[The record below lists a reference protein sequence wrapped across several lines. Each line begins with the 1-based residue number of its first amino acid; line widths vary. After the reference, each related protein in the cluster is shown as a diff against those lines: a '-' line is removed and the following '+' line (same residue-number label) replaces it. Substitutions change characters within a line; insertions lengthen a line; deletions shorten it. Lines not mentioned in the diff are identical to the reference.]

1 MDSQSNLGAVL
12 RRRRAESGVTQE
24 ELAERCGLSVRAISD
39 IERGVTG
46 RPRRASVE
54 LIADAL
60 GLSATDLDELGGGRR
75 TGGTGGTGGE
85 PESAIPRQLPAAVR
99 NFAGRSAELRMLT
112 DLLWDPA
119 AANAVVITA
128 VSGTAGVGKTALA
141 LHWAHQSAEHFP
153 DGQLYVNLRGFDAS
167 PPISAGDAL
176 AGFLRALGA
185 CGREIPAELDER
197 AARFRSMLAGR
208 RVLVLLDNA
217 VDVRQV
223 RPLLPGNPTC
233 AVVVTSRNRLVG
245 LVARDGARRV
255 ELDLLPLDDAVGLL
269 RSLVG
274 ERVAAE
280 PDAAVALA
288 GQCSRLPLALRV
300 AAELATSR
308 TGSPLAE
315 LVDELADE
323 QRRLDLLDA
332 EGDAETAV
340 RAVFSWSYRHLDPAA
355 ARAFRL
361 LGLQPGADID
371 VYGAAAL
378 IGDTL
383 KQTSGLLDQLARAYL
398 IHQSR
403 PGRWAMHDL
412 LRAYAAE
419 QARHYDGETSQRD
432 ALTRLFDCYLATAT
446 AAVYTAFPSENRYPR
461 RTAPGPAIHPRPLAD
476 PAVARAWLDSER
488 ANLVAVV
495 GTARHGWPDHSL
507 DLATVLFRY
516 LENCNHYPE
525 AQSIY
530 TQARGA
536 ARQLG
541 DQAAECSALTN
552 LGAVD
557 ARQGR
562 YAQAFGHFRL
572 ALRLCR
578 QTGDPTAEA
587 RALTSLGVIS
597 WHRGNYR
604 QAAGHLERAAELFS
618 RTGKRTGQ
626 AYALGNLGLAALRLG
641 RCEEAASHLELAL
654 SLFGQAG
661 DPGGE
666 AWALVNLG
674 DVNVHRCHYRLA
686 AGNLNK
692 ALALFRELGNTAGEA
707 HALSNLGDVGRQEGR
722 YLEATGH
729 FRQALVLFRAIADRA
744 GQAEALN
751 GLGEVALATGKSAR
765 ALAQHS
771 AALDLASQIG
781 ELYEQARAH
790 RGIAEAHLADGDG
803 DGEQARQ
810 HWQQALKL
818 YTGLGVPEA
827 DQVRDLFEPGVP
839 SVPSAL

>member
-1 MDSQSNLGAVL
+1 MDSESNLGAVL

-60 GLSATDLDELGGGRR
+60 GLSCAELDELGGGRR
-75 TGGTGGTGGE
+75 PGGPGGE
-85 PESAIPRQLPAAVR
+85 AELPVPRQLPAAVR
-99 NFAGRSAELRMLT
+99 NFTGRSVELRMLKGMLDT
-112 DLLWDPA
+112 DPA
-119 AANAVVITA
+119 AGNAVIITA

-141 LHWAHQSAEHFP
+141 LHWAHKSAGHFP

-167 PPISAGDAL
+167 PPIPATDAL
-176 AGFLRALGA
+176 AGFLRALGVD
-185 CGREIPAELDER
+185 GKEIPAALDER

-223 RPLLPGNPTC
+223 RPLLPGNSTC
-233 AVVVTSRNRLVG
+233 AVVVTSRNRLAG
-245 LVARDGARRV
+245 LVARDGARRI
-255 ELDLLPLDDAVGLL
+255 ELDLLPLAEAVGLL

-274 ERVAAE
+274 ERVADE

-288 GQCSRLPLALRV
+288 GQCARLPLALRV

-308 TGSPLAE
+308 PDSPLTA

-340 RAVFSWSYRHLDPAA
+340 RAVFSWSYRHLDQAA

-361 LGLQPGADID
+361 IGLQPGGDID

-378 IGDTL
+378 VGDTL
-383 KQTSGLLDQLARAYL
+383 KQTGGLLDQLAKAYL
-398 IHQSR
+398 VHQSS
-403 PGRWAMHDL
+403 PGRWTMHDL
-412 LRAYAAE
+412 LRAYATEA
-419 QARHYDGETSQRD
+419 AGHHDGDTRRRD

-446 AAVYTAFPSENRYPR
+446 AAVSTAFPTENSFSL
-461 RTAPGPAIHPRPLAD
+461 RTAPARPGQVMPLAG
-476 PAVARAWLDSER
+476 PVAARAWLDSER
-488 ANLVAVV
+488 ANLVAIV
-495 GTARHGWPDHSL
+495 GYAAGHGWPDHSL

-516 LENCNHYPE
+516 LETCNHYPQ
-525 AQSIY
+525 AKSIY
-530 TQARGA
+530 TSARA
-536 ARQLG
+536 AAKQLG
-541 DQAAECSALTN
+541 DQAAECSVLTN

-557 ARQGR
+557 ARQGQ
-562 YAQAFGHFRL
+562 YARAFSHFKL
-572 ALRLCR
+572 ALGLCR
-578 QTGDPTAEA
+578 QTGDRTAEA

-597 WHRGNYR
+597 WHQGNYR

-618 RTGKRTGQ
+618 RTEKRTGQ
-626 AYALGNLGLAALRLG
+626 AYALGNLGLAVMRLG
-641 RCEEAASHLELAL
+641 RYEEAAGHLELAL

-661 DPGGE
+661 DPSGE

-674 DVNVHRCHYRLA
+674 DVNVHRSRYRLA
-686 AGNLNK
+686 AGNLTE
-692 ALALFRELGNTAGEA
+692 ALASFKSLGNTAGEA
-707 HALSNLGDVGRQEGR
+707 HALSNLGDVARFECR

-729 FRQALVLFRAIADRA
+729 LRQALVLFRTIADLA

-751 GLGEVALATGKSAR
+751 GLGEVALATGKAAR
-765 ALAQHS
+765 ARAQHS

-790 RGIAEAHLADGDG
+790 RGIADAHLADGDG
-803 DGEQARQ
+803 DQARR
-810 HWQQALKL
+810 HWQQAREL
-818 YTGLGVPEA
+818 YAGLGVPEA
-827 DQVRDLFEPGVP
+827 DEVREESEAGISPVP
-839 SVPSAL
+839 SRSLG

>member
-1 MDSQSNLGAVL
+1 MDSQANLGAVL

-60 GLSATDLDELGGGRR
+60 GLSSADLDELSGGRR
-75 TGGTGGTGGE
+75 SAGPGGE
-85 PESAIPRQLPAAVR
+85 SELPVPRQLPAAVR
-99 NFAGRSAELRMLT
+99 NFTGRSAELRMLT
-112 DLLWDPA
+112 DMLDTDPA
-119 AANAVVITA
+119 AANAVIITA

-141 LHWAHQSAEHFP
+141 LHWAHQSAQHFP

-167 PPISAGDAL
+167 PPVLSADAL
-176 AGFLRALGA
+176 AGFLRALGVD
-185 CGREIPAELDER
+185 GKEIPGELDER

-217 VDVRQV
+217 VDVKQV
-223 RPLLPGNPTC
+223 RPLLPGNSTC
-233 AVVVTSRNRLVG
+233 AVLVTSRNRLAG

-255 ELDLLPLDDAVGLL
+255 ELDLLPLDEAVGLL
-269 RSLVG
+269 GSLVG
-274 ERVAAE
+274 ERVAGG
-280 PDAAVALA
+280 PGAAVTLA
-288 GQCSRLPLALRV
+288 GQCARLPLALRV

-308 TGSPLAE
+308 PDSPLAE
-315 LVDELADE
+315 LVGELADE

-361 LGLQPGADID
+361 IGLQPGADID
-371 VYGAAAL
+371 AYGAAAL
-378 IGDTL
+378 IGEPL

-398 IHQSR
+398 IHQWC
-403 PGRWAMHDL
+403 PGRWTMHDL

-419 QARHYDGETSQRD
+419 TAGHHDGDTSRRD

-446 AAVYTAFPSENRYPR
+446 AAVYTAFPTDNTFPQ
-461 RTAPGPAIHPRPLAD
+461 RTAPAKPSHVRPLAE
-476 PAVARAWLDSER
+476 PAGARAWLDSER
-488 ANLVAVV
+488 ANLVAIV
-495 GTARHGWPDHSL
+495 GYAAGRGWPDHSL

-516 LENCNHYPE
+516 LETCNHYPE

-530 TQARGA
+530 TRARVA

-541 DQAAECSALTN
+541 DQAAECSVLTN

-562 YAQAFGHFRL
+562 YAQAFSHFKL
-572 ALRLCR
+572 ALGLCR
-578 QTGDPTAEA
+578 QTGDRTAEA

-597 WHRGNYR
+597 WHQGNYR
-604 QAAGHLERAAELFS
+604 QAAGHLDRAAELF
-618 RTGKRTGQ
+618 RQTGKRTGQ
-626 AYALGNLGLAALRLG
+626 AYALGNLGLAVMRLG
-641 RCEEAASHLELAL
+641 RYEEAAGHLELAL

-674 DVNVHRCHYRLA
+674 DVNVHRAHYRLA

-692 ALALFRELGNTAGEA
+692 ALALFKGLGNTAGEA
-707 HALSNLGDVGRQEGR
+707 HALSNLGDVARFEGR

-729 FRQALVLFRAIADRA
+729 LRQALVLFRAIADRA

-751 GLGEVALATGKSAR
+751 GLGAVALATGKSAR
-765 ALAQHS
+765 ARAQHA
-771 AALDLASQIG
+771 AALDLAGQIG

-790 RGIAEAHLADGDG
+790 RGIADAHLADG

-810 HWQQALKL
+810 HWQAALEL
-818 YTGLGVPEA
+818 YAGLGVPEA
-827 DQVRDLFEPGVP
+827 DQVLDPSEPGISPVP
-839 SVPSAL
+839 SGSLG